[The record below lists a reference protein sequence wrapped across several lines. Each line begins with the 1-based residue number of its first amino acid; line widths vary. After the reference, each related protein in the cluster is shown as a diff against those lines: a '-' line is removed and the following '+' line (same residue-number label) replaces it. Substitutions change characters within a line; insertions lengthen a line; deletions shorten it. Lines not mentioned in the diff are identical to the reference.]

1 MAATLNDAIVILGD
15 SLTSRQ
21 EVPWN
26 LHHHLSEAYR
36 GKLDVLNRGYGG
48 WNTAWIRQLFPKI
61 FAKKA
66 EGSDKPFVRLVT
78 IWLGTNDAALPGHK
92 QHVPLSTFKANM
104 NHFLDSLTSPSSPYA
119 VAQTPEALNI
129 VLITPTI
136 FNPLQWEVDLPEK
149 EKSRTVEVMR
159 TYKDAV
165 LELGREWK
173 KEERDQK
180 TGKEGWKIETID
192 LWDAVV
198 SANGGRGAG
207 PELERFF
214 NDGLHLTTEGY
225 EILWTQLR
233 RVIKEQFKGRG
244 LDWENIEDLPFRAP
258 RWEDIDETRP
268 ETVTERMRLPACRRH

>member
-1 MAATLNDAIVILGD
+1 MAATLNDAIIILGD

-48 WNTAWIRQLFPKI
+48 WNTAWIRQLFPMI
-61 FAKKA
+61 FASKK
-66 EGSDKPFVRLVT
+66 EGRDKPAVRLVT
-78 IWLGTNDAALPGHK
+78 IWLGTNDAALPGRK
-92 QHVPLSTFKANM
+92 QHVPLSNFKDNM
-104 NHFLDSLTSPSSPYA
+104 NHFLEGLTSPSSPYA
-119 VAQTPEALNI
+119 VSQLPEALNI

-136 FNPLQWEVDLPEK
+136 FSPLQWEADLPDK
-149 EKSRTVEVMR
+149 EKSRDLEVTR

-173 KEERDQK
+173 KKEQEQRD
-180 TGKEGWKIETID
+180 GKNGWRIETID

-198 SANGGRGAG
+198 RANRGREAG

-225 EILWTQLR
+225 EILWSRLSK
-233 RVIKEQFKGRG
+233 VIKEDFHGRG
-244 LDWENIEDLPFRAP
+244 LDWEDIEDLPFRAP

-268 ETVTERMRLPACRRH
+268 ETVTERMALPACRRQ